1 MDYRKEIDGLRA
13 IAVLSV
19 VIYHL
24 DVYVYGYQFLRG
36 GFLGVDIFFVISG
49 YLISSIIIKNNIN
62 NNFSITEFYLR
73 RSRRILPAFF
83 FMTFVILISSI
94 IIVSQSDLKEIINSK
109 ISSIFFVSNFF
120 FYFSSL
126 DYGGLDSLLKPFLHT
141 WTLSVEEQF
150 YLFFPLFFIFFNQ
163 KKRNIYIYLIFFFSF
178 CFSNFAFRYFP
189 NLNFYLIF
197 SRAWELFFGYIILIN
212 QNKIYSFFSKER
224 SKQIISFISFIS
236 ILFSLTFFYEEKLHP
251 SIFTLFI
258 ILSTGLLII
267 FSKENK
273 IIKFI
278 LSNKLLVF
286 IGLISYS
293 LYLWHYPIL
302 ALFRYKLIEF
312 TGYHKMIALILTFLI
327 SILSYYLIEK
337 KYRNKTVTF
346 KKLITF
352 IFSILLINTIIIYV
366 FFNFYNKT
374 FFNQKIIL
382 DNNYLLNLRKSNYKR
397 GWDYFDQYRS
407 NKKNNIM
414 VLGDS
419 HRFDFHQ
426 ILNASNFRDQYNI
439 FQCTIRLVYFETNKT
454 NYEYRSAKEKGWIKQ
469 TQNCIEKIKIKKYE
483 KIIFTYSFTE
493 EDYDYLNSFLNYLKT
508 IGYNKE
514 IILTSR
520 FLSFKFKEKGK
531 TYLDRILTKQ
541 NMKFDKKRDE
551 KKMYEKIRYSDFKI
565 NKKLKDIA
573 NLYEIQFIDKTQLQ
587 CDFDKENCHIITNL
601 NEKIYVDDSP
611 HLTLEGAKFF
621 GKNISNILI
630 LE

>member
-1 MDYRKEIDGLRA
+1 MKYKKEIDGLRA

-24 DVYVYGYQFLRG
+24 DIYIYGHKLLRG

-49 YLISSIIIKNNIN
+49 YLISSILIKNDIN
-62 NNFSITEFYLR
+62 SNFSITNFYLR

-150 YLFFPLFFIFFNQ
+150 YLFFPFFFIFFSQ
-163 KKRNIYIYLIFFFSF
+163 KKRNIYIYLIFLFSF

-212 QNKIYSFFSKER
+212 QNKIYAFFSKKR
-224 SKQIISFISFIS
+224 SKQIISFISLIS
-236 ILFSLTFFYEEKLHP
+236 ILFSLIFFYEEKLHP

-267 FSKENK
+267 FSMENK
-273 IIKFI
+273 IISFI
-278 LSNKLLVF
+278 LSNKLIVF

-312 TGYHKMIALILTFLI
+312 TSYHKMIALVLIFLI
-327 SILSYYLIEK
+327 SIFSYYFIEK

-346 KKLITF
+346 KKLASF
-352 IFSILLINTIIIYV
+352 IFSILLINTIIIYI

-382 DNNYLLNLRKSNYKR
+382 DNNYLLSLRKSNYKR
-397 GWDYFDQYRS
+397 GWEYFDQYRS
-407 NKKNNIM
+407 DKKNNIM

-426 ILNASNFRDQYNI
+426 ILNASNFTDQYNI
-439 FQCTIRLVYFETNKT
+439 FQCTIRLVYFETDKT
-454 NYEYRSAKEKGWIKQ
+454 KYEYRLAKEKGWIRQ

-483 KIIFTYSFTE
+483 KIIITYSFTE
-493 EDYDYLNSFLNYLKT
+493 KHYDYLNSFLKYLKT
-508 IGYNKE
+508 IGYNNE

-520 FLSFKFKEKGK
+520 FLSFKFEEKGK
-531 TYLDRILTKQ
+531 TYLDRLITKK

-551 KKMYEKIRYSDFKI
+551 RKMYEKISLSDFKI
-565 NKKLKDIA
+565 NKKLKDLA
-573 NLYEIQFIDKTQLQ
+573 NLYKIQFIDKTQLQ
-587 CDFDKENCHIITNL
+587 CDFDKENCYIITDL
-601 NEKIYVDDSP
+601 NEKIYVDESP

-621 GKNISNILI
+621 SKNISNILI